1 LIAAGL
7 WVANSLGMKNTTM
20 NDGYRILEH
29 PSDIG
34 IEAYGQSLK
43 EVFEYAAL
51 GLVSIIVDP
60 ASIDPVEQRYVTLKG
75 SDPENLLVRWL
86 SEILY
91 FYDGQDFLP
100 SDIVIERLTKT
111 ELKAVVM
118 GEPVD
123 ERKHSFKMDVKAITY
138 HQLKVEEG
146 KEGCLVRVFLDI

>member
-1 LIAAGL
+1 
-7 WVANSLGMKNTTM
+7 MKKTTI

-29 PSDIG
+29 PADMG
-34 IEAYGQSLK
+34 IEAYGKSLK

-60 ASIDPVEQRYVTLKG
+60 ASIDPVEQRFVTLKG

-100 SDIVIERLTKT
+100 SDIVIEHLTNT
-111 ELKAVVM
+111 ELKAVVT
-118 GEPVD
+118 GELVD
-123 ERKHSFKMDVKAITY
+123 ERKHAFKTDVKAITY